1 MITRRQWLS
10 AAAAGIG
17 AGFLPTTQ
25 LWAAPSHSGPRLVVV
40 MLRGAYDG
48 LSALVPYADPFYYE
62 ARPHIAIAPPSGN
75 GTNSSAGAMRL
86 DGRWGLHPMLADSAG
101 DLWMAGQLAF
111 VPFCG
116 TGFVSRSHFQAQ
128 DWMESGKLPAQRPS
142 ANDGFMN
149 RLVAELGGRAVSFTQ
164 NLPVALRGDQ
174 KVANAPIGR
183 RGLHGS
189 GDEDFHAHIAAMYQ
203 GHALE
208 PLMQEGLDL
217 RQALSAELMQEMDA
231 SGRNALPAA
240 GFALEAYRVA
250 SYMRDNPTTS
260 MAFIDVGGWDTHA
273 NQGGARGA
281 LAGRLSALGSGLET
295 LAEELGGGWKHTV
308 VVVMSEFGR
317 TFRENGSRGT
327 DHGHGN
333 VMWIA
338 GGAVAGG
345 QIAGEQTSLTGSGLH
360 QGRDM
365 PVLNE
370 YRSVLGDLFGSMY
383 GLNPDALDRVFPGAA
398 PGRLQ
403 LV

>member
-25 LWAAPSHSGPRLVVV
+25 LWAAPSNGTRLVVV

-62 ARPHIAIAPPSGN
+62 ARPHIAIAPPSGSETN
-75 GTNSSAGAMRL
+75 GSTAAMRL

-174 KVANAPIGR
+174 KVANAPVGR
-183 RGLHGS
+183 RGLPRS
-189 GDEDFHAHIAAMYQ
+189 DDQDFHAHIAAMYE

-208 PLMQEGLDL
+208 PLMQEGLGL
-217 RQALSAELMQEMDA
+217 RQALSAELMQEMDS
-231 SGRNALPAA
+231 SGRDALPAA

-250 SYMRDNPTTS
+250 TYMRDNPKMS

-273 NQGGARGA
+273 NQGSTQGA

-295 LAEELGGGWKHTV
+295 LAEELGSGWNQTV

-333 VMWIA
+333 VMWIV

-345 QIAGEQTSLTGSGLH
+345 QVAGEQASLTASSLH

-370 YRSVLGDLFGSMY
+370 YRSVLGEMFASMY
-383 GLNPDALDRVFPGAA
+383 GLDKSSINRVFPGADRA
-398 PGRLQ
+398 ALK
-403 LV
+403 LI